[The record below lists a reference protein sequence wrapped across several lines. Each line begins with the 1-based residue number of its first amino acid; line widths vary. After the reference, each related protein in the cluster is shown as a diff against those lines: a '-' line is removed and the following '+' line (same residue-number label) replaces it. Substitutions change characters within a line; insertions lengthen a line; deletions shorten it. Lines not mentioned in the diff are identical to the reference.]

1 MGSKAKLWQFV
12 TSNNLKWLIQ
22 QSEYFQFAAVNFM
35 GQILVHYPKY
45 VITFLFQ
52 VNFKTF

>member
-1 MGSKAKLWQFV
+1 MGGKAKLWQFV

-22 QSEYFQFAAVNFM
+22 QSEYFQFAVVNFI
-35 GQILVHYPKY
+35 GQISVHYPKY

-52 VNFKTF
+52 VNLKTF